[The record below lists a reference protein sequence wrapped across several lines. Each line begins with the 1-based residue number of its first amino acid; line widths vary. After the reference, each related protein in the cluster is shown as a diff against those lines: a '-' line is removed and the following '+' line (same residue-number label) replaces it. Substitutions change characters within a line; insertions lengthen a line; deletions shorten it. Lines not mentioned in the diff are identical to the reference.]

1 MKDKS
6 DQYELNTNEELEKVK
21 VSIENEFKE

>member
-6 DQYELNTNEELEKVK
+6 DQYEQNKNEELAKVK